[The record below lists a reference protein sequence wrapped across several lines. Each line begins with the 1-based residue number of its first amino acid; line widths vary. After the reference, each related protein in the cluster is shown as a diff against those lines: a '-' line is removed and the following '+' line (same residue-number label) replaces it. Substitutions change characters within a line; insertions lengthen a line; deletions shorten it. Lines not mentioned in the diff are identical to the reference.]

1 MTWHLFNQLT
11 PCQANKLTDMQACTL
26 SGLWVMKAARWKALY
41 EMNGWNTADLSYYQS
56 RLEAETPVKTG
67 MQLRVISNWI

>member
-11 PCQANKLTDMQACTL
+11 PSQANKLTRAHVHSFLC
-26 SGLWVMKAARWKALY
+26 LWIMKAARWKALY
-41 EMNGWNTADLSYYQS
+41 EMNGWNTADHSYYQS